1 MKVAIVGA
9 GATGGYLGAKLAL
22 AGEEV
27 TLIARGPHLAA
38 LRANGARVIE
48 GEAEIVARPACTDD
62 LGAVGEAD
70 VVFLTVKAHA
80 LPPLAPRL
88 AEALGPEASVVTA
101 QNGIPWWY
109 FDRYDGPL
117 QGARLRSVDPDGALA
132 RAIPSERVIGCV
144 VWPATRLVEPGVIE
158 HVEGNRFTIGELDG
172 SKSARCQATAAALT
186 RAGLKCPI
194 SAQIRREIWLKLLG
208 NVAFNPLSALTRATL
223 AEIAGDPATRAIARA
238 IMEETDAVAR
248 ALGVETPIGV
258 EQRLAGAERVGA
270 HKTSMLQDLES
281 GRPLELEA
289 LVGAVAELGD
299 QLGLALPHL
308 RTVYACVRL
317 LQQTSVLRPG

>member
-1 MKVAIVGA
+1 MRFAIVGA
-9 GATGGYLGAKLAL
+9 GATGGYLGAKLAQ

-27 TLIARGPHLAA
+27 VLIARGPQLAA
-38 LRANGARVIE
+38 LRAHGVRVIE
-48 GEAEIVARPACTDD
+48 GEAEVVARPECTDD
-62 LGAVGEAD
+62 LGAVRDAA

-80 LPPLAPRL
+80 LPPLAPGL
-88 AEALGPEASVVTA
+88 AEALAPEAAVVTA

-109 FDRYDGPL
+109 FDGHAGPL
-117 QGARLRSVDPDGALA
+117 EGARLHSVDPDGTLA
-132 RAIPSERVIGCV
+132 RSIPSSRVIGCV

-172 SKSARCQATAAALT
+172 AKSERCQAIAAALI

-194 SAQIRREIWLKLLG
+194 SAQIRRELWLKLLG

-223 AEIAGDPATRAIARA
+223 AEIAGDPATRAVARA
-238 IMEETDAVAR
+238 IMEEADGVAR

-270 HKTSMLQDLES
+270 HKTSMLQDLEA

-289 LVGAVAELGD
+289 LVGAVVELGD
-299 QLGLALPHL
+299 RLDLALPHL
-308 RTVYACVRL
+308 RTVYACTRL
-317 LQQTSVLRPG
+317 LQQQRLRRPG